1 LALLAVILDQQ
12 VIWVIVRIAGA
23 FRRLIMMS
31 GRSGA
36 AREAVPARNK
46 AMDIALNSRSKMQEL
61 REVLAENQ
69 GLKTIIFTQH
79 NKLV

>member
-1 LALLAVILDQQ
+1 
-12 VIWVIVRIAGA
+12 
-23 FRRLIMMS
+23 MMS

-36 AREAVPARNK
+36 ATEAVPARNK

-69 GLKTIIFTQH
+69 GLNNIYST
-79 NKLV
+79 